1 MHILSPGGPVG
12 EFDNGEKMKFYTETI
27 LNRIVSIVKALT
39 TVDSPKVFIGTVI
52 GLLAANSESLS
63 SILPA
68 VIVQPQ
74 TVAPTRKGTDKWD
87 QEYHVAVFHVKK
99 YDPSGDYHQTMLAKT
114 SLIAQAIFNSGC
126 LGLTGTDKRL
136 VWETH
141 RGVKLVTG
149 CSIRYRTEEEA
160 VLLEHDLDILVH
172 AIDFTIA
179 AESDL

>member
-1 MHILSPGGPVG
+1 
-12 EFDNGEKMKFYTETI
+12 MKFYTETI
-27 LNRIVSIVKALT
+27 LNRIVAIVKALT
-39 TVDSPKVFIGTVI
+39 TIDSPKVFIGTVI
-52 GLLAANSESLS
+52 GLLASNSESLS

-74 TVAPTRKGTDKWD
+74 NAAPTRKGTDKWD
-87 QEYHVAVFHVKK
+87 QEYHMTVFHVKK

-126 LGLTGTDKRL
+126 LGLTVTDTRL

-141 RGVKLVTG
+141 RGVKMVTG

-160 VLLEHDLDILVH
+160 VLLDMDLNILIH
-172 AIDFTIA
+172 AIDLVIQ